1 MFCWNWY
8 MTDSYTIF
16 WLDKRLLR
24 QYVHVYP
31 MEVWIRNT
39 YSIYLWTY
47 IFFYILALHQLDEL
61 PDKLTIAPLG
71 NVHLKSW
78 NLSRPKE
85 PVGGSPNMLHQSSKS
100 AKYNCDYKST
110 RKKSF
115 FGWYELHLIVFRSE
129 IIRERWNIFIDLYCL
144 FKWVAL
150 KSIL

>member
-1 MFCWNWY
+1 
-8 MTDSYTIF
+8 MTDSYSIF
-16 WLDKRLLR
+16 WLNKVLR
-24 QYVHVYP
+24 QYVPCYIYKH
-31 MEVWIRNT
+31 
-39 YSIYLWTY
+39 SIYLWTY

-61 PDKLTIAPLG
+61 PYKLTIAPVG

-115 FGWYELHLIVFRSE
+115 IGWYELYLILFRSE
-129 IIRERWNIFIDLYCL
+129 IIRERWNIFIDLFWIFKCVEHFIFLLSL
-144 FKWVAL
+144 FCK
-150 KSIL
+150 KHFS

>member
-1 MFCWNWY
+1 MCWNRY

-16 WLDKRLLR
+16 WLNKVLR
-24 QYVHVYP
+24 QYVPCY
-31 MEVWIRNT
+31 INT
-39 YSIYLWTY
+39 AYIYEHIY
-47 IFFYILALHQLDEL
+47 FYILALHQLDEL
-61 PDKLTIAPLG
+61 PDKLTIAPVG

-115 FGWYELHLIVFRSE
+115 IGWYELYLILFRSE
-129 IIRERWNIFIDLYCL
+129 IIRERWNIFIDLYCI
-144 FKWVAL
+144 FKCVVL
-150 KSIL
+150 VK